1 MPIKV
6 FCSGL
11 IKKIYRDFFF
21 FLNFCVHLLKS
32 HRGSSYSNAN
42 EPCFCGDYSTT
53 SVQVMCVDGLFN
65 SVDIQPSR

>member
-11 IKKIYRDFFF
+11 IKKITEFF

-32 HRGSSYSNAN
+32 HCGSSYSNAN
-42 EPCFCGDYSTT
+42 EPCLCGDYSIT

-65 SVDIQPSR
+65 GVDIQPSR